1 MEPPAHLELCRGGPH
16 RDVTAPP
23 ASPSRLR
30 AFLRQRFSREGT
42 VGLYL
47 TIGFCV
53 CALLIVLFGSLAD
66 EVFEVHGG
74 STLDRRVTE
83 AVRALQTPSRDALAL
98 AVTQLGSWRFLMP
111 ATLAVAGTLAWK
123 KHPVS
128 ALLFAG
134 CVVGGWLL
142 EVLLKI
148 SYHRTRPDLW
158 PSLVS
163 EKSASFPSGHAT
175 MSTLFFGACVAL
187 VYHLSRSRRLRA
199 AATVAGVLVVLAVGF
214 TRIYLGAHWLTDV
227 IAGFL
232 VGLFWVVVSATGTE
246 FFARRGRARRL
257 NH

>member
-1 MEPPAHLELCRGGPH
+1 
-16 RDVTAPP
+16 V
-23 ASPSRLR
+23 
-30 AFLRQRFSREGT
+30 FLRQRFSREGT

-47 TIGFCV
+47 TVGFCV
-53 CALLIVLFGSLAD
+53 CALLVVLFGSLAD
-66 EVFEVHGG
+66 EVFEVHGEG
-74 STLDRRVTE
+74 TLDRRVTV

-98 AVTQLGSWRFLMP
+98 AITQLGSVVFLMP

-148 SYHRTRPDLW
+148 SYHRARPDLW
-158 PSLVS
+158 PALVS
-163 EKSASFPSGHAT
+163 EKSPSFPSGHAT
-175 MSTLFFGACVAL
+175 MTTLFFGACVAL
-187 VYHLSRSRRLRA
+187 VYHLSGNRHLRA
-199 AATVAGVLVVLAVGF
+199 AATAAGAAVVLAVGF

-227 IAGFL
+227 VAGYL

-246 FFARRGRARRL
+246 YLARRGRAKKLSR
-257 NH
+257 